1 VRWALTSERRA
12 KHAMRFATD
21 PVWRAY
27 GTTYTD
33 GYRLCRDWV
42 GGDPE
47 RFKRLLTEQLTPAE
61 LS

>member
-1 VRWALTSERRA
+1 
-12 KHAMRFATD
+12 MRFATD